1 MVTIVNDNR
10 PRHRIICKH
19 CGVELE
25 YCDSDIQK
33 KYISG
38 GDGWSYHYEYYEHY
52 INCPACQKRI
62 ELRMGGMSSNE
73 TEPK

>member
-38 GDGWSYHYEYYEHY
+38 GDGWSSYNYEYYEQYYEHY
-52 INCPACQKRI
+52 INCPECKERVI
-62 ELRMGGMSSNE
+62 INE
-73 TEPK
+73 TELK